1 MKNYTI
7 TVNGTVYE
15 VSVEEGGAGSAPV
28 RAAAPKAAPKAP
40 AAAPA
45 AAAPAASAGSIE
57 VTASVPGKVFKVEAS
72 AGQAV
77 KAGDPIV
84 ILEAMKMEIPVVA
97 PEDGT
102 VAGINVSVGLVDC
115 AGLRL
120 QEASDALNAF
130 GELYL
135 KQAMASGVVP
145 QITAVFGT
153 CGGGMAV
160 ASAMSDF
167 TFMESKKAK
176 LFVNSPNAL
185 EGNDASKCDTASA
198 KFQSEEVGNVDV
210 VAEEAELITKIRD
223 LVSLLPA
230 NNEDDLSYMD
240 CEDDL
245 NRVCA
250 DLEASAADPAITLP
264 MISDSGIFFETKA
277 EYGKDMVTGFIKL
290 NGTTV
295 GAVANRSTLYDEEGN
310 AVEEF
315 HAEISARGC
324 EKAAKFVEFCDA
336 FNIPVLTL
344 TNAAGFK
351 ATKCSEK
358 KMAAAAAALTY
369 AFAEATVPKV
379 NVVVGKAYGSAY
391 VTMNSK
397 GLGADVVYAW
407 PNAKIGMMGAKL
419 AVKVMY
425 PEADAK
431 ELREKEAAYAEL
443 QNSVASAAKRG
454 YVDSVI
460 EAQDT
465 RKYVIGAFEML
476 YTKREDRPF
485 KKHGTV

>member
-1 MKNYTI
+1 MSNTAQTLASGRI
-7 TVNGTVYE
+7 AALLDEN
-15 VSVEEGGAGSAPV
+15 SFVEIGAA
-28 RAAAPKAAPKAP
+28 
-40 AAAPA
+40 
-45 AAAPAASAGSIE
+45 
-57 VTASVPGKVFKVEAS
+57 VTARATDFNMNNTDTPSDGVITGYGLINESLVYVYSQDASVLGGSMGEMHAKKIT
-72 AGQAV
+72 
-77 KAGDPIV
+77 KIYDM
-84 ILEAMKMEIPVVA
+84 AMKMGAPV
-97 PEDGT
+97 
-102 VAGINVSVGLVDC
+102 IGLVDC

-315 HAEISARGC
+315 YAEISARGC